1 MTYTGLIIGG
11 ALMLALSGVVGC
23 AGPPSPEPRASQV
36 PMSQDAGDLAF
47 QYKRQATT
55 LHELAQ
61 RYDLEARLLWS
72 LKGGQHPETL
82 GKLDLARSL
91 WAQAEE
97 ADDLAR
103 AYRRQIPHN
112 RTY

>member
-1 MTYTGLIIGG
+1 MTHTGLIIGG
-11 ALMLALSGVVGC
+11 ALMLALAGTVGC
-23 AGPPSPEPRASQV
+23 AGTLSPDTRASQA

-55 LHELAQ
+55 LREMAH
-61 RYDLEARLLWS
+61 RYGLEAQLLAS
-72 LKGGQHPETL
+72 LKGSQHAETL

-103 AYRRQIPHN
+103 AYRRQMPHN
-112 RTY
+112 RIY